1 MGERDVPCY
10 LCGEEVVVGE
20 DYQSHV
26 QIVHDVEYDEKK
38 IFGKE
43 NINTKKKIDQTS
55 SIEGHM
61 EERSDEF
68 DDSTCMQDIFDK
80 LREIKDMVDGN
91 IDMEDLSED
100 EELDVLNEEQ
110 IDQMFESI
118 KSKVMIMDLSKNK
131 PKSTNANVSAS
142 RKWYDGTY
150 FNCLFCHN
158 TIYGEEHFRKHLEV
172 HNELPKTLQEVKK
185 CSTDYEE
192 ALYTCKVCSRR
203 LKHEITNIL
212 CHVQTHCKSLE
223 EYEAKYVDIK
233 EELKNLPV
241 IRDASKKLVEE
252 KLLTSNGDE
261 KEETR
266 QSRNAPPMTQDSLE
280 LCSEDKPPLS
290 PSLSEKSSLLV
301 RQDIF
306 SDSISLRKNEKEPR
320 EVPLKSDHFQTR
332 VPLSETN
339 YGVNNG
345 KESEADVVKMSKHV
359 KKVKPISMYHCPIN
373 DCKFITTKEGMKNS
387 EAAIHLK
394 NEHGIKAADMKPGM
408 YKFEKIKK
416 IDQ

>member
-1 MGERDVPCY
+1 MGGREVPCY
-10 LCGEEVVVGE
+10 LCGEDVVVGE

-26 QIVHDVEYDEKK
+26 QIVHDVEYDETK

-43 NINTKKKIDQTS
+43 NINTKNKIDQTS

-61 EERSDEF
+61 EESNKL

-80 LREIKDMVDGN
+80 LREIKDMVEGN
-91 IDMEDLSED
+91 IEMEDSSED
-100 EELDVLNEEQ
+100 DEFDVLDEEQ

-118 KSKVMIMDLSKNK
+118 KSKVIIMDLSKNN
-131 PKSTNANVSAS
+131 PKNADAS
-142 RKWYDGTY
+142 VDATRKWYDGTY
-150 FNCLFCHN
+150 FNCLFCHK
-158 TIYGEEHFRKHLEV
+158 TIYGEEYFRKHLEV
-172 HNELPKTLQEVKK
+172 HTEYPKTLQEVKK

-192 ALYTCKVCSRR
+192 ALYTCQVCSRK
-203 LKHEITNIL
+203 LKHEKTNIV
-212 CHVQTHCKSLE
+212 CHVQTHCKTLQ
-223 EYEAKYVDIK
+223 EYEARYVDIK
-233 EELKNLPV
+233 GELQNLPV
-241 IRDASKKLVEE
+241 IKDASKKLPEE
-252 KLLTSNGDE
+252 KLLISNGDV

-266 QSRNAPPMTQDSLE
+266 QSRNPPRMTQDSPE
-280 LCSEDKPPLS
+280 LSSEDNPPSS
-290 PSLSEKSSLLV
+290 PSFSEKPSLLV

-306 SDSISLRKNEKEPR
+306 SDSISQIKNKKEQR
-320 EVPLKSDHFQTR
+320 VAPLKPDHFQPK

-339 YGVNNG
+339 YGVKDSKLSG
-345 KESEADVVKMSKHV
+345 IDVLKVSKHA
-359 KKVKPISMYHCPIN
+359 KKVKPISMYHCPIIE
-373 DCKFITTKEGMKNS
+373 CKFITTKEGMKNS